1 MKRAQ
6 RERALKALERADA
19 NMDKLETKVQKSIGR
34 GKRVEGRKKT
44 WDDLDG
50 TKKKKGKNAFA
61 ELEEDDDEEMAAR
74 EREWVSDE
82 EMPEVGGVQSA
93 GEVEQPA
100 SIAQPQVTP
109 AAVED
114 EML

>member
-1 MKRAQ
+1 MKRSQ

-19 NMDKLETKVQKSIGR
+19 NMDKLETKVQKSVGR
-34 GKRVEGRKKT
+34 GKRVEARKKT

-61 ELEEDDDEEMAAR
+61 ELEEDDEEMATR

-82 EMPEVGGVQSA
+82 DMPEVGGVQSA
-93 GEVEQPA
+93 ADVPQAA
-100 SIAQPQVTP
+100 SIAQPQAM
-109 AAVED
+109 AAVEED